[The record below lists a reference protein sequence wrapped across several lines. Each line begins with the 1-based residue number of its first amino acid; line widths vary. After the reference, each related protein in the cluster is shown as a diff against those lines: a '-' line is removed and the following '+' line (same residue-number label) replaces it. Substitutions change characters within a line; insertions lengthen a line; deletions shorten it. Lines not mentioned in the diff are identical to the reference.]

1 MDLISICIPTY
12 EMHGKAKELLT
23 RNFDM
28 LKKQTYKNF
37 EIIISDNSKDNT
49 IQNLCEDLKYESLN
63 IKYSRNSR
71 IGLAPNINEAIK
83 KASGKLIKILFMDDF
98 FADENSLKD
107 ILDNFKGNWLV
118 TGCGHDKG
126 NGKII
131 NTHFPVY
138 NKNMHLG
145 KNTIG
150 SPSVLTIKNEN
161 IFFFDENLSW
171 VLDCDY
177 YKRLYNR
184 YGKPDILN
192 KVNVII
198 GVGKH
203 QTTNHL
209 DNNIKQKEYLYIE
222 KKYTGEISYKNK
234 LLKLLKLW

>member
-12 EMHGKAKELLT
+12 EMHGKARELLA
-23 RNFDM
+23 RSFDM

-37 EIIISDNSKDNT
+37 EVIVSDNSRDNT
-49 IQNLCEDLKYESLN
+49 IQNLCEDQKYKSLN
-63 IKYSRNSR
+63 IKYSRNLR
-71 IGLAPNINEAIK
+71 TGLAPNTNEAMK

-98 FADENSLKD
+98 FADENSLQD
-107 ILDNFKGNWLV
+107 IVDNFKGHWLV

-126 NGKII
+126 NGKIVSK
-131 NTHFPVY
+131 HFPVY

-150 SPSVLTIKNEN
+150 SPSVLTIKNEDV
-161 IFFFDENLSW
+161 IFFDENLSW
-171 VLDCDY
+171 VVDCDY
-177 YKRLYNR
+177 YKRLYDK
-184 YGKPDILN
+184 YGKPNILN

-198 GVGKH
+198 GIGKH

-209 DNNIKQKEYLYIE
+209 ENDIKRKEYSYIE
-222 KKYTGEISYKNK
+222 KKYTGKTSYKNK